1 MPKSIE
7 TSLASRLLGAQAAI
21 QALTRRLG
29 LWISWL
35 TLAMVLITCLIVLL
49 RYGFS
54 VGSVALQEGL
64 IYLHAGVFLLAL
76 AYTADEDQQVR
87 VDIFYRR
94 FSPRGQAWVNC
105 LGALVFLLPFACLML
120 WVTWPFFTSALAIRE
135 GSGEAGG
142 LPYVYLLK
150 GLLPL
155 SALSLVLLAIGQVL
169 GNLGRL
175 LQPVEGPT
183 HA

>member
-1 MPKSIE
+1 MSDSE
-7 TSLASRLLGAQAAI
+7 SRPLGQGLI
-21 QALTRRLG
+21 ALQFALQSGTRRLG
-29 LWISWL
+29 RWVAWL

-49 RYGFS
+49 RYGFN

-64 IYLHAGVFLLAL
+64 IYLHATVFLLAL

-94 FSPRGQAWVNC
+94 FSPTAQAWINC
-105 LGALVFLLPFACLML
+105 LGALLFLLPFACLMF
-120 WVTWPFFTSALAIRE
+120 WVTWPFFTNALAIRE

-142 LPYVYLLK
+142 LPFVYLLK

-155 SALSLVLLAIGQVL
+155 SALSLIILAIGQVA

-175 LQPVEGPT
+175 MQSYGGQS
-183 HA
+183 HD